1 MESLEAA
8 IRHAVILSHL
18 PCAAAFAV
26 ARPCGASPRA
36 VAETA
41 DKMGIRIAACQLG
54 LFGYDAFGSKRWIAS
69 TVQVPGALE
78 ADVRA
83 SSLEGRMSCVAA
95 WQLAE
100 RWRLS
105 RLMVGSVLEA
115 LDVRVTDCQLGCF
128 R

>member
-1 MESLEAA
+1 MESLETD

-18 PCAAAFAV
+18 PCEAAFAV
-26 ARPCGASPRA
+26 ARSRSTRPET

-41 DKMGIRIAACQLG
+41 GGMGIRIAACQLG
-54 LFGYDAFGSKRWIAS
+54 LFGYDAFGSKRWIGPM
-69 TVQVPGALE
+69 VQVPADLE

-83 SSLEGRMSCVAA
+83 SSPDGRISCAAA

-100 RWRLS
+100 RWRIS
-105 RLMVGSVLEA
+105 RLIVGSVLET
-115 LDVRVTDCQLGCF
+115 LGVHVTACQLGCF